1 VANKSSKSKS
11 AAKAPKKAA
20 KAPPPS
26 SKKNSGSTSAL
37 LPALVK
43 THEETLP
50 AAVDSRTEALQAYI
64 ASIKRHPLLSPEREL
79 EVAKKAFD
87 HKDQEAIQV
96 LILSNLRL
104 VVKIAYDYVRSGFHV
119 LDLIQEGNV
128 GLLRAVKDYNP
139 YRGVKFSS
147 YASHWIKA
155 YIRSF
160 VLSNWSLVKM
170 GTTRAQRTLFY
181 RLQKEKA
188 KLEALG
194 LDAQPKALAARL
206 DVKEKDV
213 IDMNQRLS
221 GKDVSLSAPLKA
233 SEEDGDSLLNFL
245 SDKSESTDEKLA
257 QSELQENFNERLNAF
272 ERTLSG
278 KELIIFRERLRAE
291 TPKTLQEIGD
301 LYQISR
307 ERVRQIEARLLEKMK
322 EYMKQDPRLRE
333 NIIDI
338 KPTSF

>member
-1 VANKSSKSKS
+1 MATKPSKSKS
-11 AAKAPKKAA
+11 SSKAPKKA
-20 KAPPPS
+20 S
-26 SKKNSGSTSAL
+26 SKSLKQDLDSTSSL
-37 LPALVK
+37 LPTLAK
-43 THEETLP
+43 SREETLP
-50 AAVDSRTEALQAYI
+50 TAPDSRTEALQSYI

-79 EVAKKAFD
+79 EVAKKAYD
-87 HKDQEAIQV
+87 LKDPEAIQI

-181 RLQKEKA
+181 KLQKEKA

-194 LDAQPKALAARL
+194 LDAQPKALAAKL

-221 GKDVSLSAPLKA
+221 GKDVSLSAPLRA
-233 SEEDGDSLLNFL
+233 NEDEGDSLLNFL
-245 SDKSESTDEKLA
+245 SDKSESTDEQLA
-257 QSELQENFNERLNAF
+257 QSELQENFNERLNSF
-272 ERTLSG
+272 ERSLSG

-301 LYQISR
+301 LYQITR

-338 KPTSF
+338 KPTSS